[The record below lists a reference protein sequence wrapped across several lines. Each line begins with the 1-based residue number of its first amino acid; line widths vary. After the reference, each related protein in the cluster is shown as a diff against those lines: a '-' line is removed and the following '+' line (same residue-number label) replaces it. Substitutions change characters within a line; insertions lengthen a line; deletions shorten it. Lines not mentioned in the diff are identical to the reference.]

1 MKKIITI
8 VLLAIIS
15 SAAHAGFPIGRGK
28 YLIVPSYNLYT
39 AKGYWNGEGGYLDYT
54 DNGRFAS
61 HYFGVYG
68 GVGIGDKL
76 DLIGNINY
84 TLQTKRE
91 TNNLQSNG
99 SLGDATVGL
108 QYLLN
113 SFDYYKFLTVSGSLI
128 IPLYTNTGGKEPY
141 TGFQQV
147 GGEIKMSFASTNR
160 ERLKNTYYD
169 VTGGLRQ
176 YFSPEG
182 PTQLF
187 LDALFGIPLNDKN
200 KITFSMNG
208 VNSTSSSTALF
219 NPNNLNL
226 NRSFSYFRLGAG
238 FGTKISQ
245 SNQIFFNIFS
255 DIFGRNTG
263 KGSGGSIQL
272 VVKL

>member
-8 VLLAIIS
+8 VFLAIIS
-15 SAAHAGFPIGRGK
+15 STVYAGFPIGRGK
-28 YLIVPSYNLYT
+28 HLIVPSYNLYT
-39 AKGYWNGEGGYLDYT
+39 AKGFWDKDGNYFDYAN
-54 DNGRFAS
+54 NGRFAS

-68 GVGIGDKL
+68 GIGIGDKL

-91 TNNLQSNG
+91 TNLLQSNA

-128 IPLYTNTGGKEPY
+128 IPLYTNTAGKEPY

-160 ERLKNTYYD
+160 ESLKNTYYD
-169 VTGGLRQ
+169 ISGGLRQ

-200 KITFSMNG
+200 KITFSVNG
-208 VNSTSSSTALF
+208 VNSTSSSTAF
-219 NPNNLNL
+219 NPDNLNL
-226 NRSFSYFRLGAG
+226 NRSFSYFRIGAG
-238 FGTKISQ
+238 FGAKISQ
-245 SNQIFFNIFS
+245 YNQIFFNLFS
-255 DIFGRNTG
+255 DIFGKNTG

-272 VVKL
+272 VARL

>member
-1 MKKIITI
+1 MT
-8 VLLAIIS
+8 
-15 SAAHAGFPIGRGK
+15 
-28 YLIVPSYNLYT
+28 
-39 AKGYWNGEGGYLDYT
+39 
-54 DNGRFAS
+54 
-61 HYFGVYG
+61 
-68 GVGIGDKL
+68 
-76 DLIGNINY
+76 
-84 TLQTKRE
+84 
-91 TNNLQSNG
+91 QSNA
-99 SLGDATVGL
+99 SLGDAKVGL

-113 SFDYYKFLTVSGSLI
+113 SFDYYKFLTVTGSLI
-128 IPLYTNTGGKEPY
+128 IPLYTNTAGKEPY

-160 ERLKNTYYD
+160 ERMQNTYYD
-169 VTGGLRQ
+169 VSGGLRQ

-187 LDALFGIPLNDKN
+187 VDALFGIPLNDKN

-219 NPNNLNL
+219 NPDNLNL
-226 NRSFSYFRLGAG
+226 NRAFSYFRLGAG

-245 SNQIFFNIFS
+245 HNQLFFNIFS

-272 VVKL
+272 VAKL